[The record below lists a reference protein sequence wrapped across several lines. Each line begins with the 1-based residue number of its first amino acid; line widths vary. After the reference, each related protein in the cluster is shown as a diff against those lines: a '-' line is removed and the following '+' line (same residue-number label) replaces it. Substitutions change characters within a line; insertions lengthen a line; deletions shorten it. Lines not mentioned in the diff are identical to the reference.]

1 MFYLLSFFCFLFGA
15 SLANEIEFGYNPDLD
30 VGEEPTLILTPDA
43 DVRVARVRI
52 EAGGKTYSF
61 EKKGRA
67 GEEIVF
73 SWDRDTSVTEALAY
87 VDVVF
92 ADGYTSQ
99 AQVPIS
105 YSYGSSIEVDLSRAK
120 ADLDKKTLT
129 VGVNA
134 PVEDVEMLVYGAK
147 KKLLDQKSFTLNK
160 GPGMVTIS
168 WDAALQDVVL
178 LDVTFQSGSSYAG
191 FTFSPWFLDIPH
203 QDILFATNSAT
214 IEEAEEWK
222 LESTLE
228 QLKEVLDKYGS
239 VIPVKLYI
247 GGCTDTVGD
256 RQSNQALSKARARS
270 IAKWLSGHGYD
281 QPIFYHGFGE
291 NWLAVPTKDGV
302 NEAANRRVVYIVAAN
317 PPPSGSGVPQV
328 RWKALK

>member
-129 VGVNA
+129 V
-134 PVEDVEMLVYGAK
+134 
-147 KKLLDQKSFTLNK
+147 
-160 GPGMVTIS
+160 
-168 WDAALQDVVL
+168 
-178 LDVTFQSGSSYAG
+178 
-191 FTFSPWFLDIPH
+191 
-203 QDILFATNSAT
+203 
-214 IEEAEEWK
+214 
-222 LESTLE
+222 
-228 QLKEVLDKYGS
+228 
-239 VIPVKLYI
+239 
-247 GGCTDTVGD
+247 
-256 RQSNQALSKARARS
+256 
-270 IAKWLSGHGYD
+270 
-281 QPIFYHGFGE
+281 
-291 NWLAVPTKDGV
+291 
-302 NEAANRRVVYIVAAN
+302 
-317 PPPSGSGVPQV
+317 
-328 RWKALK
+328 